1 MKRFLFCLLAFT
13 FLVAAQADFDKVI
26 PTYLDNTEDYS
37 VFEVVEQIGSETQ
50 LTYVL
55 VLVNNTPSFVLD
67 AEGTITQ
74 DQDKI
79 TSVSSDYLQN
89 VENPPQKTAAE
100 LSDSIIEK
108 TPTRKVK
115 HEVNTIIDTA
125 ALKLESAKNKTET
138 AKTLL
143 PEVDFSKTDAKV
155 NTLTTIVRQMRGNAT
170 FELVTALSE
179 DFQDEYTDFNVFV
192 NSLNENG
199 AKLGAALKDTRE
211 ARELLNEKIVSVGR
225 DSPMV
230 AQSEEKLTEAEALVQ
245 SEIDNVVDLNTISA
259 ANTDTVV
266 EKSAE
271 ALALVKKIKSSSF
284 DFTNLALVILAI
296 LIVIAGV
303 WFYFKKLKK
312 PEEPRQD

>member
-1 MKRFLFCLLAFT
+1 MKRLLFCLLAFT

-37 VFEVVEQIGSETQ
+37 VFEVVEQIRSETH

-67 AEGTITQ
+67 TEGNIIQ

-89 VENPPQKTAAE
+89 GETTLQITAEA
-100 LSDSIIEK
+100 LSDSIIAK
-108 TPTRKVK
+108 TPARKVK
-115 HEVNTIIDTA
+115 HEVNTIIDAA

-155 NTLTTIVRQMRGNAT
+155 NALTTIVRQMRGNAT
-170 FELVTALSE
+170 LELVTTLNE
-179 DFQDEYTDFNVFV
+179 DFQDEYSDFNAFV

-211 ARELLNEKIVSVGR
+211 ARTLLNEKIVSVGR

-230 AQSEEKLTEAEALVQ
+230 VQSEEKLTEAEALVQ
-245 SEIDNVVDLNTISA
+245 SEIENVVELNTINA
-259 ANTDTVV
+259 ANVDAAV

-271 ALALVKKIKSSSF
+271 TLVLVKKIKSSSF
-284 DFTNLALVILAI
+284 DFTNLALVLLAI
-296 LIVIAGV
+296 IIVIAGV

-312 PEEPRQD
+312 PEEKVEN